1 MASETLAPV
10 PRLAFGCAPV
20 TIMTDRKQKDVPGL
34 GTRAVWSGEQGEK
47 WAAATQVPVAL
58 SVSFGYN
65 SVEEWLDVA
74 LGRKPGH
81 IYGRNTNPTVA
92 AFEEKVRDLEGAE
105 SATSF
110 ASGMAAVSGVLFTL
124 LSPGDRVVS
133 IKDTYGGTNKL
144 FIEFLPRFQI
154 EVKLCDTT
162 DHETV
167 EAEIAK
173 GCKLVYLETPTNPTI
188 RIVDIARLARA
199 AHRQGALVV
208 VDNTFATPINQHPL
222 DVGADLVL
230 HSATKFLGGHADALG
245 GIVCGPKDLID
256 RIYHFR
262 EINGACREPM
272 SAYLLLRGMKTLHL
286 RVRQQNASALRI
298 AEFLAKHPRIANV
311 FYPGLPTHEN
321 YEIARRQMSGFGGVL
336 SFAIRGGFEEVKSF
350 LPRLRYAHRAAN
362 LGAVE
367 TVAGPPATTSHVE
380 STPEE
385 RGAAGIPEALIR
397 YSVGI
402 EDTEDLIA
410 DLTQALESAQ
420 TSLSSASSAVVV
432 EGL

>member
-1 MASETLAPV
+1 MKNPKRTTA
-10 PRLAFGCAPV
+10 
-20 TIMTDRKQKDVPGL
+20 GL
-34 GTRAVWSGEQGEK
+34 GTRAVWSGEQGER

-58 SVSFGYN
+58 SVSFGYE

-105 SATSF
+105 AATSF
-110 ASGMAAVSGVLFTL
+110 SSGMAAISNTLFTL

-133 IKDTYGGTNKL
+133 IKDTYGGTNKI
-144 FIEFLPRFQI
+144 FIEFLPRFQM

-162 DHETV
+162 DHDAIES
-167 EAEIAK
+167 EIAR
-173 GCKLVYLETPTNPTI
+173 GCKLLYLETPTNPTI

-199 AHRQGALVV
+199 AHNHNATVV
-208 VDNTFATPINQHPL
+208 VDNTFATPMNQHPL
-222 DVGADLVL
+222 ELGADLVL

-245 GIVCGPKDLID
+245 GIVCGSKDLIG

-262 EINGACREPM
+262 EINGACLEPM

-286 RVRQQNASALRI
+286 RIRQQNASALRI
-298 AEFLAKHPRIANV
+298 AEFLAKHPRVAKV

-321 YEIARRQMSGFGGVL
+321 HEIARRQMSGYGGVL
-336 SFAIRGGFEEVKSF
+336 SFALKGGFDEVKQF
-350 LPRLRYAHRAAN
+350 LRRLRYANLAAN

-380 STPEE
+380 LTPEE
-385 RGAAGIPEALIR
+385 RAAAGIPEALIR

-402 EDTEDLIA
+402 EETEDLIA
-410 DLTQALESAQ
+410 DLNQAFESLKA
-420 TSLSSASSAVVV
+420 SVPSAPSA
-432 EGL
+432 LRT